1 MSAAHSAETAPARLA
16 PVPVAEDYKPCDN
29 CGAALDDQQRY
40 CVQCGRRRLD
50 VEEPAVAWM
59 AARRARAIAAPAA
72 VASPPPRNPLA
83 LPALA
88 LALLPVAVGIGV
100 LAGRNGGGTDQHLL
114 DALRNQK
121 APIVKVGNVA
131 AGGTPVA
138 SASVKK
144 KAKAGRA
151 DKTGGKVVANTK
163 YGVAHQISGYK
174 PTAAKVQ
181 SDKKLV
187 QHINSS
193 IGKNY
198 LQAQRNL
205 PDTIVV
211 PKGTGQTTSPGATGR
226 GD

>member
-16 PVPVAEDYKPCDN
+16 PVPVAEDYTPCDQ
-29 CGAALDDQQRY
+29 CRAPLDDQQRY
-40 CVQCGRRRLD
+40 CVHCGRRRVD
-50 VEEPAVAWM
+50 VEEPALAWM
-59 AARRARAIAAPAA
+59 ASRRARALAAQAP
-72 VASPPPRNPLA
+72 VASSPPRNPFA

-100 LAGRNGGGTDQHLL
+100 LAGRHGGGTDQRLL

-131 AGGTPVA
+131 AGGTVA
-138 SASVKK
+138 KAVSVKK
-144 KAKAGRA
+144 KAKAGKT

-163 YGVAHQISGYK
+163 YGVAHQITGYK
-174 PTAAKVQ
+174 PSASKIQ

-193 IGKNY
+193 IGNSY

>member
-1 MSAAHSAETAPARLA
+1 M
-16 PVPVAEDYKPCDN
+16 
-29 CGAALDDQQRY
+29 
-40 CVQCGRRRLD
+40 D

-59 AARRARAIAAPAA
+59 AARRARSIASPGS
-72 VASPPPRNPLA
+72 VASAPPRNPLA

-88 LALLPVAVGIGV
+88 LALLPVAVAIGV
-100 LAGRNGGGTDQHLL
+100 LAGRHGGGTDQRLL

-131 AGGTPVA
+131 AAGTPTAAA
-138 SASVKK
+138 SGK
-144 KAKAGRA
+144 KAKAGKT

-211 PKGTGQTTSPGATGR
+211 PKDTGQTTSPGATGR

>member
-16 PVPVAEDYKPCDN
+16 PVPAAEDYKPCDG
-29 CGAALDDQQRY
+29 CGAPLDDQQRY
-40 CVQCGRRRLD
+40 CVHCGHRRPD

-59 AARRARAIAAPAA
+59 AARRTRDFAAAS
-72 VASPPPRNPLA
+72 VASAPPRNPLA

-100 LAGRNGGGTDQHLL
+100 LAGRHGGGTDQHLL

-131 AGGTPVA
+131 ATATPAA
-138 SASVKK
+138 SASVRKK
-144 KAKAGRA
+144 VKAGKT
-151 DKTGGKVVANTK
+151 DKTGGKVVAKTK

-174 PTAAKVQ
+174 PSAAKIQ

-187 QHINSS
+187 QRINSS
-193 IGKNY
+193 IGSNY
-198 LQAQRNL
+198 LQAQRSL

-211 PKGTGQTTSPGATGR
+211 PKGTGQTTAPGATGR

>member
-1 MSAAHSAETAPARLA
+1 
-16 PVPVAEDYKPCDN
+16 V
-29 CGAALDDQQRY
+29 
-40 CVQCGRRRLD
+40 D

-59 AARRARAIAAPAA
+59 ASRRARALAAPA
-72 VASPPPRNPLA
+72 VAAAPPRNPLA

-100 LAGRNGGGTDQHLL
+100 LAGRHGGGTDQHLL

-131 AGGTPVA
+131 AGATPAA
-138 SASVKK
+138 SASAKK
-144 KAKAGRA
+144 NAKAGQA

-163 YGVAHQISGYK
+163 YGVAHQVSGYK